1 MPGIIKRRKGTQP
14 KRQLRDIGATV
25 PPVASKSLLLLHITP
40 VGAAQEIV
48 DSGQIET
55 RYCEVFSRRLTYF
68 FVFRPAYRLKNG
80 DQKSDQISRFPVVFI
95 VSPENLGDPFHV
107 YPFDTGGAESGVFDE
122 RADQWVYL
130 EDYELGP
137 TLTAVRQH
145 ITWAF
150 GSVEAYFEGELKPDL
165 MQSLKQW
172 DIVLRSYL
180 DIARLAASGANEQ
193 PDRRASAIEV
203 AYPQHVPLKG
213 NVKLAI
219 LPKQYLEDATSK
231 NTAFMKKLKAAK
243 VDWVSY
249 DWQPST
255 TPDEYRDQISRIAWK
270 YFVKSGV
277 M

>member
-1 MPGIIKRRKGTQP
+1 MPGIIKRRKGAQP
-14 KRQLRDIGATV
+14 KRRLREIGAAI
-25 PPVASKSLLLLHITP
+25 PPVATKSLLLLHITP

-55 RYCEVFSRRLTYF
+55 RHCKVFSRKLTYF
-68 FVFRPAYRLKNG
+68 FVFRPAYRLRNG
-80 DQKSDQISRFPVVFI
+80 DEKSDQISRFPVVFI
-95 VSPENLGDPFHV
+95 VSPDDLGDPFHV

-122 RADQWVYL
+122 RADEWVFL
-130 EDYELGP
+130 EDYELEP
-137 TLTAVRQH
+137 TLTAVRRH
-145 ITWAF
+145 ITWGF
-150 GSVEAYFEGELKPDL
+150 GSVEAYFDGELKPDL

-172 DIVLRSYL
+172 DIVPRSFV

-203 AYPQHVPLKG
+203 AYSRHVPLKG
-213 NVKLAI
+213 HVKLVI

-243 VDWVSY
+243 VDWVPY

-255 TPDEYRDQISRIAWK
+255 TPDEYRDEISRIAWK
-270 YFVKSGV
+270 YFSRPGV
-277 M
+277 L